1 MRSYQV
7 FARMTRERAA
17 AVMAVLAEEA
27 PAIYTQAVA
36 ATSAAMKCRPK
47 FVIRLPADKRA
58 DMIRRTLARVPA
70 NPLAEEVLASYFL
83 ECRKELLTEWLDAL
97 GLEHDEGILKN
108 DNPPAPAKKRLEKAV
123 RDFLKGEDVEE
134 RQLLVRAFAAQSA
147 IDWPDLADS
156 LEED

>member
-17 AVMAVLAEEA
+17 QLMAVLAEEA
-27 PAIYTQAVA
+27 PAVYSQAVA

-47 FVIRLPADKRA
+47 FVMRLPADRRA
-58 DMIRRTLARVPA
+58 DMVRRTLARVPA
-70 NPLAEEVLASYFL
+70 NHLAEEVLATYFL

-97 GLEHDEGILKN
+97 GLEHDEGLLKD

-123 RDFLKGEDVEE
+123 RDFLKGDDGEE
-134 RQLLVRAFAAQSA
+134 RELLVRAFAAQSA
-147 IDWPDLADS
+147 IDWPDLAARF
-156 LEED
+156 EES